1 MAPNKYHLQKQRDI
15 KTIFVMAHKVVDPGS
30 VNGDCILTD
39 IEPYSSYKEKKDVK
53 SSLSFFKLEIEWR
66 SEYNN

>member
-30 VNGDCILTD
+30 VDGDCILTN
-39 IEPYSSYKEKKDVK
+39 IKPYSSYKEKKGC
-53 SSLSFFKLEIEWR
+53 
-66 SEYNN
+66 